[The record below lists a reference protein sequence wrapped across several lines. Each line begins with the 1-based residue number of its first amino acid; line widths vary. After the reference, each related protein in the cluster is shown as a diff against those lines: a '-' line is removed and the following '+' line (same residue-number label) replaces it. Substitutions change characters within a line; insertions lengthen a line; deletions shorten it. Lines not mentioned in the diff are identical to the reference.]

1 MPLTGFPFA
10 LPGSGG
16 AHLSVPRTL
25 GERGEAVNVR
35 WEGKGEKGKG
45 KKGRREEGKKGRGL
59 DGLLGRA
66 AALYTCANDLSF
78 LSPFPT

>member
-45 KKGRREEGKKGRGL
+45 KREKGKGKKGRREEGKG
-59 DGLLGRA
+59 A
-66 AALYTCANDLSF
+66 
-78 LSPFPT
+78 